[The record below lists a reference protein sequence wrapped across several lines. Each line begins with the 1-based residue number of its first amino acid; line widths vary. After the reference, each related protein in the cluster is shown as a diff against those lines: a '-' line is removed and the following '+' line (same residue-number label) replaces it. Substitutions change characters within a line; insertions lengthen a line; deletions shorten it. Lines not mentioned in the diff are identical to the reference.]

1 METAIDR
8 QPSLSTNI
16 TFCFSKLEREDK
28 VIDANLSICT
38 GDCFPIGFEVD
49 GQLPCAKLRCTICV
63 GDARM
68 LSLKSVVIP
77 KLSTVV
83 DTKRMGIVW
92 QTLPFHLSLNENK
105 TRQLLITN
113 NRETSQG
120 ESCSIK
126 TSPVNPEGCLAK
138 LGKWTMFSTL
148 LRWDYLNSIR
158 FKVSD
163 ETCNS
168 SWILN
173 LISNGDAKC
182 VSIIWNCLLN
192 YTYGFKFGLH
202 QSMGFGLL
210 TYHQRFIDTCLEAI
224 WKKKCHRHWVGQ
236 TQLSHFVNAAR
247 YEVTGLDYNLCLLIG
262 SFPLSC
268 TVPHSEIV
276 KKIPSFLEEEANCLF
291 YHSVKISWLCNLSL
305 LLARNG
311 LKRYVTMGTTQCPQY
326 LIPQLSLHTIYNFH
340 PSTFQG
346 NENYQDLTAPLLP
359 EEAITLSSATCMGRW
374 QRTKELEKA
383 YACICSYYQW

>member
-1 METAIDR
+1 METAVDR
-8 QPSLSTNI
+8 QPTLSTNT

-49 GQLPCAKLRCTICV
+49 GQLPCAKLRCTISV
-63 GDARM
+63 GAARM

-113 NRETSQG
+113 NREMSQG
-120 ESCSIK
+120 ESYSIK

-138 LGKWTMFSTL
+138 LGKWTMFSAL
-148 LRWDYLNSIR
+148 LRWDYLNGIR

-163 ETCNS
+163 ETCNA

-173 LISNGDAKC
+173 LISNRDANY
-182 VSIIWNCLLN
+182 VSIIWNRLRN
-192 YTYGFKFGLH
+192 YMYDSKFGFH
-202 QSMGFGLL
+202 QSMVWGLL
-210 TYHQRFIDTCLEAI
+210 TYHQRFIDTHLEAI
-224 WKKKCHRHWVGQ
+224 CKKKKKSHCHCVGQ

-262 SFPLSC
+262 RFLLFC
-268 TVPHSEIV
+268 TVPHSEIFD
-276 KKIPSFLEEEANCLF
+276 KISSFLKVEANFLPF
-291 YHSVKISWLCNLSL
+291 SQTSQLCNLFL
-305 LLARNG
+305 LSARTV
-311 LKRYVTMGTTQCPQY
+311 LKRYTTMGT
-326 LIPQLSLHTIYNFH
+326 I
-340 PSTFQG
+340 
-346 NENYQDLTAPLLP
+346 
-359 EEAITLSSATCMGRW
+359 
-374 QRTKELEKA
+374 
-383 YACICSYYQW
+383 